1 MSAFSA
7 DGPCAAH
14 PFALYAAPTRHTPLL
29 VALLLFSGSA
39 IGVELGATLGQVA
52 LRTADD
58 KPSTIPHLGELV
70 LVLFYTDAD
79 VADMNDPLAD
89 ALTASTINADFY
101 EGLGVVNLHDSKAPN
116 FIIRSVLQDKTEKYD
131 SLVLTDPDLAL
142 PRAWGLG
149 GCNNTRS

>member
-1 MSAFSA
+1 M
-7 DGPCAAH
+7 
-14 PFALYAAPTRHTPLL
+14 
-29 VALLLFSGSA
+29 
-39 IGVELGATLGQVA
+39 A